1 MKLAARKNA
10 TVDEQ
15 RRYQRQYERDR
26 SPAMRLAFPELALLN
41 VELTFADRNGTGPK
55 EPVPSS
61 QSHAFYPPA
70 RAFFRFT
77 CPCADCNGEFDLS
90 ANVAQLAAAGGRG
103 IRTAR
108 ACADRAVF
116 SLQFTAG
123 PHPYLGAAARNRA
136 AAQRGAPPGRRDRG
150 QHRTDRSA
158 GARGAG
164 TARCRSR
171 RSGIGHAGRGSQPR
185 LNPLAR
191 N

>member
-26 SPAMRLAFPELALLN
+26 SPAMRLAFPGLALLN

-90 ANVAQLAAAGGRG
+90 ASVAQLAAADGRG
-103 IRTAR
+103 IRHVTANLQCNGVR
-108 ACADRAVF
+108 ARDRI
-116 SLQFTAG
+116 T
-123 PHPYLGAAARNRA
+123 GAACPIELHCRIA
-136 AAQRGAPPGRRDRG
+136 A
-150 QHRTDRSA
+150 TV
-158 GARGAG
+158 
-164 TARCRSR
+164 T
-171 RSGIGHAGRGSQPR
+171 
-185 LNPLAR
+185 
-191 N
+191 